1 MSRFLLLL
9 ILLMQLSGCSLFGH
23 KDKKDT
29 PTLLTYSLVAT
40 DSINPNISGNATP
53 IEIQVFELED
63 DSMFLS
69 ADFDQLATDAQKVL
83 KSNYL
88 EQRDYVLLPGQFK
101 FVEPFEVN
109 KKTFYIGVMAH
120 FADPNTS
127 DWKKVVKIE
136 PVNKQFHLL
145 MYFNDQAVN
154 LDKVE

>member
-1 MSRFLLLL
+1 MSRYLLLL
-9 ILLMQLSGCSLFGH
+9 VLLTQLTGCSLFGH

-29 PTLLTYSLVAT
+29 PTLVTYSLVAT
-40 DSINPNISGNATP
+40 DSINPNISGNATAL
-53 IEIQVFELED
+53 EIQVFELED

-69 ADFDQLATDAQKVL
+69 ADFDQLANDAKKIL

-88 EQRDYVLLPGQFK
+88 EQRDYVLLPAQFK

-127 DWKKVVKIE
+127 DWKKVVKIA